1 MNTKNTSVGKIE
13 SLGYTQIE
21 SQIKF
26 LQGKVLTVIDASVTG
41 TQNKAIKDL
50 VKRAFSEQLT
60 WIAQLCYP
68 ELPITSRDA
77 LIADGIDVDAVE
89 KGAVEIEL

>member
-1 MNTKNTSVGKIE
+1 MSKSLVGKTK
-13 SLGYTQIE
+13 SLEYVSIE

-26 LQGKVLTVIDASVTG
+26 LQGKVLTIVDASITG
-41 TQNKAIKDL
+41 IQNKAIKDL
-50 VKRAFSEQLT
+50 INRAFSEQLT

-77 LIADGIDVDAVE
+77 LIADGVDVDAVE
-89 KGAVEIEL
+89 RGAVEVEL